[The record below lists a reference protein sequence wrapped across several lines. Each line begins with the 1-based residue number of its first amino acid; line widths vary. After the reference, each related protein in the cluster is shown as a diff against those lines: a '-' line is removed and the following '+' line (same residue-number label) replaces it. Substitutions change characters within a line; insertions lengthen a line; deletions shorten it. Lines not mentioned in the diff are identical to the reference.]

1 MRPFAWYLHCL
12 GNRRSWE
19 FGMIDKYSIPQQLG
33 SAAQR
38 NFHVMV
44 KPTGS
49 TCNLDCKYCFYLSK
63 ERLPN
68 GPGTG
73 EMSDET
79 LELFIQQYIQGVTGP
94 EVVFS
99 WQGGEPTLRGLDF
112 FRRVVGLQK
121 KYAKPNQRVE
131 NDLQT
136 NGVLLNENWAAFLK
150 ENKFLVGLSIDGP
163 RDLHDHYRV
172 NKGGAPTFDKV
183 MAAANL
189 LRKYGVRFN
198 TLTCVHRYNA
208 SRPLD
213 VYRFLRRELN
223 STYIQFIPI
232 VQARDFETTA
242 PQTRNVSRLP
252 IIGTPEAHPGHPD
265 SVVTD
270 WSVDPD
276 QYGYF
281 LSRVFDEWVRRDLGK
296 VLVNHFETLIAQ
308 HLGLPSQICIY
319 GEFCGK
325 NVAIEHDGSVYSC
338 DHYVYPEYRLGTL
351 REKPLDQMVFSPTEV
366 RFGYAK
372 SETLPR
378 YCRECPFKTDCWGEC
393 PKNRFIR
400 APDGEPGLNYLCSGL
415 RRFFKHALPEVE
427 RIATEIRRSEKT
439 RPPKQALKPLFADGR
454 RLP

>member
-12 GNRRSWE
+12 GNLRSWE

-223 STYIQFIPI
+223 STYIQFI
-232 VQARDFETTA
+232 
-242 PQTRNVSRLP
+242 SRP
-252 IIGTPEAHPGHPD
+252 RRRRPGTYRGYRS
-265 SVVTD
+265 SV
-270 WSVDPD
+270 
-276 QYGYF
+276 
-281 LSRVFDEWVRRDLGK
+281 
-296 VLVNHFETLIAQ
+296 
-308 HLGLPSQICIY
+308 
-319 GEFCGK
+319 
-325 NVAIEHDGSVYSC
+325 
-338 DHYVYPEYRLGTL
+338 
-351 REKPLDQMVFSPTEV
+351 
-366 RFGYAK
+366 
-372 SETLPR
+372 LPR
-378 YCRECPFKTDCWGEC
+378 RIPA
-393 PKNRFIR
+393 IR
-400 APDGEPGLNYLCSGL
+400 
-415 RRFFKHALPEVE
+415 
-427 RIATEIRRSEKT
+427 T
-439 RPPKQALKPLFADGR
+439 QW
-454 RLP
+454 